1 MAYRFLGI
9 WGIMIVCLLPGW
21 IDAAPFQRDQAGV
34 ELDSETGQGDLSL
47 AEIEKSLEM
56 GKYLDNAG
64 KYREALTRYEMAR
77 QFFQRKQDVHGEA
90 DVLSEMAVL
99 YRKLGEFEQSL
110 AFQRAAVRM
119 YADLGDVTGQ
129 SKALKR
135 LGVLARYQG
144 KFFEAIA
151 YYQDAFE
158 LLTRIQDQDG
168 IAQVLTNLGIVYSE
182 LGRLQEARQ
191 YFTRAL
197 AIYTELRNESGVA
210 YTLGNLGQLSLYLGD
225 SQQALAYLSQSLA
238 LKQSSKDVRGQA
250 NTLLNMGTAHKNLG
264 DFQKAFTYY
273 YQALDVYTQ
282 LNDLPGKA
290 AVLGSIGSSYEELGE
305 VDQAWRYQEE
315 SLHFKKFSGTSI
327 QLSIALTNL
336 ASLAIKQQRFSEA
349 DAYLQEA
356 LTISIEQN
364 SFLSQANIYGQLG
377 LLALSQQAFPQAS
390 EYFSRSLTLYEKI
403 GSQKGILEALTF
415 IGQTSISQ
423 QHFQDALPCFERAL
437 QLARELQDMN
447 SLWIVQY
454 YLGEITLHTAQPE
467 YALPYFQAAIQTLE
481 QMRNYLHVSELRQ
494 SFLQKDRNPYR
505 QMIHLLL
512 ERGEYTE
519 ALWYLERFKARTF
532 LEVVA
537 YGEPQLHET
546 STLLQEEKE
555 LLTRIRLLS
564 ERLSAAPDALQPE
577 FQISEDLQQELYQ
590 AKEQYEQ
597 LLLRIK
603 LQYPEYYRLKTVDA
617 QEIQHLI
624 RNALTLLEDD
634 VSILEYFLDDDR
646 VHIWVLTR
654 DHVYYE
660 SFPAA
665 HTAVIDHVL
674 RFRTELGN
682 YESTKI
688 FASLQELY
696 TCLVSPVEKYLTH
709 TRIVG
714 IVPFEIL
721 HFVPFGAL
729 VRQQEARTPAYFIE
743 KYAVFVLP
751 SLSMLPIV
759 RERSQRNARHAAA
772 SPMRSILGMAN
783 AAENLP
789 GAEEEIAAIL
799 SQFPDSHGYI
809 GHEATKQRL
818 FDEAGEYQMIHLATH
833 GVFDKQHPMFS
844 HLEFASESY
853 LYARDIFGLQL
864 ECSLVTL
871 SGCETFL
878 PQQIEVKDIH
888 ALVSGDELVGFI
900 RAFMYAGT
908 PSILASLWR
917 VNDTATQYLM
927 SAFYQNLSESGKAK
941 ALQHAAQSVMRTTLH
956 LGRRKKRELELVHPF
971 FWSSFVLIGDWK

>member
-1 MAYRFLGI
+1 MAYRFFWI
-9 WGIMIVCLLPGW
+9 WSIIIVCLLPEW
-21 IDAAPFQRDQAGV
+21 SDAAPFQRDQEEADINSEAGK
-34 ELDSETGQGDLSL
+34 GDLSL
-47 AEIEKSLEM
+47 AEIEKSLEV
-56 GKYLDNAG
+56 GKHLDNAG
-64 KYREALTRYEMAR
+64 QYREALARYEIAR
-77 QFFQRKQDVHGEA
+77 QFFQQEQDAHREA
-90 DVLSEMAVL
+90 EVLSEMAVI
-99 YRKLGEFEQSL
+99 YRKLGDFETSL
-110 AFQRAAVRM
+110 AFQHSAIRM
-119 YADLGDVTGQ
+119 YVDLGDQNGQ
-129 SKALKR
+129 SKALRR

-144 KFFEAIA
+144 KLFEAIS
-151 YYQDAFE
+151 YYQDALE
-158 LLTRIQDQDG
+158 LLTRLQDQDG

-182 LGRLQEARQ
+182 LGRLQEALQ
-191 YFTRAL
+191 YFTRVL
-197 AIYTELRNESGVA
+197 AIYTELRNESGVS
-210 YTLGNLGQLSLYLGD
+210 YTLGNLGQLSLYLGN
-225 SQQALAYLSQSLA
+225 SQQALEYLSQSLT
-238 LKQSSKDVRGQA
+238 LKQSSEDIRGQA

-264 DFQKAFTYY
+264 DFQKALTCY

-290 AVLGSIGSSYEELGE
+290 AVLGSIGSCYEELGDVE
-305 VDQAWRYQEE
+305 QAWRYQEE
-315 SLHFKKFSGTSI
+315 SLRFKKLSGTSI

-336 ASLAIKQQRFSEA
+336 ASLAIKQQRFIEA

-356 LTISIEQN
+356 LTIAIEHN

-377 LLALSQQAFPQAS
+377 MLALSQQAFPQAS

-415 IGQTSISQ
+415 IGQTYISQ
-423 QHFQDALPCFERAL
+423 YRFQDAAPYFERAL

-454 YLGEITLHTAQPE
+454 YLGEITLHVAQPE
-467 YALPYFQAAIQTLE
+467 RALPYFQAAIQTLE
-481 QMRNYLHVSELRQ
+481 QMRNYLQVSELRR
-494 SFLQKDRNPYR
+494 SFLQKDRNPYV

-537 YGEPQLHET
+537 YGEPQLHEAPI
-546 STLLQEEKE
+546 LLQEEKE

-617 QEIQHLI
+617 EEIEHLVH
-624 RNALTLLEDD
+624 NALTLLEDD

-654 DHVYYE
+654 DQVYYE

-665 HTAVIDHVL
+665 YTTVIDHVL

-688 FASLQELY
+688 FTSLQELY

-729 VRQQEARTPAYFIE
+729 VRQQEDGNPAYFIE
-743 KYAVFVLP
+743 QYAVFMLP

-759 RERSQRNARHAAA
+759 RERSQRNARYMAA

-783 AAENLP
+783 AVENLP
-789 GAEEEIAAIL
+789 GVEEEIAAIL
-799 SQFPDSHGYI
+799 SQFPDSQGYI
-809 GHEATKQRL
+809 GNEATEQRL
-818 FDEAGEYQMIHLATH
+818 FNEARQYEMIHLATH

-844 HLEFASESY
+844 YLEFASKSY

-888 ALVSGDELVGFI
+888 TLVSGDELVGFI

-927 SAFYQNLSESGKAK
+927 SAFYQNLSESGKAR
-941 ALQHAAQSVMRTTLH
+941 ALQQAARSVMRTTLH
-956 LGRRKKRELELVHPF
+956 LGRRKKREIELVHPF